1 MVCDTGVWE
10 RLGWLE
16 SIYLVHIA
24 WRDCMSFAS
33 ICLHEMRRDEYE
45 DRINEENLHLLSAPF
60 VLNV

>member
-1 MVCDTGVWE
+1 LGAIGVV
-10 RLGWLE
+10 LK

-33 ICLHEMRRDEYE
+33 TCLYEMRRDENE
-45 DRINEENLHLLSAPF
+45 DRINEENLHLPSPPL